1 MNNSTIFKYNPMW
14 YKKSKIY
21 KINDLAFKG
30 EWALKNSDIVKE
42 LIIPTDTMEDIKN
55 PKKDYLWE
63 RYKSSALYTNYPAK
77 YLKQAEGLVTKEKFV
92 CELPPS
98 MECLIDYAT
107 LENSSLQA
115 IEVECLQSILK
126 YGSVLIITKIPDE
139 ADLANSTPKME
150 VIPGCDVLDAEAV
163 YNRDAGLDVF
173 KRIVYYKQEYIFD
186 ENTNSYTLP
195 QIYVYVKGLDAEG
208 NYYEAK
214 MKEEHYPKFDLKVP
228 LNSQDI
234 CISISYPVWIDGLN
248 FIPAVYANKE
258 NLKLEWKESPI
269 QNLID
274 ISLSIFQLTADMRFL
289 MHQQSSA
296 TLLITGTDIE
306 GKVVRTGVG
315 SVINLVE
322 PGSAGSFIA
331 PSVAGLQAMQNYLTE
346 QHQLASQ
353 DLLTLTDAGAGSSGE
368 ALALRM
374 NDKTAELIGI
384 VSIIGKAIQR
394 ELEMIGYIMKE
405 DINKIIFTPYI
416 GFGNL
421 TGDAEVTEEA
431 GETEKN
437 VPNLVEEE
445 QNLEKIEEKI

>member
-1 MNNSTIFKYNPMW
+1 MNNNTIFKYNPMW

-63 RYKSSALYTNYPAK
+63 RYKSSALYTNYPSK
-77 YLKQAEGLVTKEKFV
+77 YLKQAEGLVTKEKFEV
-92 CELPPS
+92 TLPDS
-98 MECLIDYAT
+98 MESLIDYAT
-107 LENSSLQA
+107 LENLSLQA
-115 IEVECLQSILK
+115 LEIECLQSIIK
-126 YGSVLIITKIPDE
+126 FGSCLLITRIPDE
-139 ADLANSTPKME
+139 VEIATSTPKIE
-150 VIPGCDVLDAEAV
+150 CIPGCDVLDAEAV
-163 YNRDAGLDVF
+163 YNKDAGLDVF
-173 KRIVYYKQEYIFD
+173 KRVVYYKQEYIFD

-195 QIYVYVKGLDAEG
+195 QIFIYVKALDFEG
-208 NYYEAK
+208 RYYEAK
-214 MKEEHYPKFDLKVP
+214 MKEEFYPRFNLKNP
-228 LNSQDI
+228 IESKDS
-234 CISISYPVWIDGLN
+234 CISLSYPIWTDELKFVPVV
-248 FIPAVYANKE
+248 FANKE

-346 QHQLASQ
+346 QHQLAQS

-384 VSIIGKAIQR
+384 VSLIGKAIQR
-394 ELEMIGYIMKE
+394 ELEMIGYIMNE

-416 GFGNL
+416 GFGQL
-421 TGDAEVTEEA
+421 TGKE
-431 GETEKN
+431 EKN
-437 VPNLVEEE
+437 EVADVVSDSQSADASNSSVDMEE
-445 QNLEKIEEKI
+445 N